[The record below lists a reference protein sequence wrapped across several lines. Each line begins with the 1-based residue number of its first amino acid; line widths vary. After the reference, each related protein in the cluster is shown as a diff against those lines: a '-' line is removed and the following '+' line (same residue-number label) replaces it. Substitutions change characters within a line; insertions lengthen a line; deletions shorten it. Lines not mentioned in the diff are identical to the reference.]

1 MELNVTGRNF
11 REVYVNSAPE
21 TTSREQVSAAWL
33 CEQLSEASAG
43 GIASTLSR
51 LIRSGV
57 IGGGSQ
63 LPTVRALAARLGVSP
78 ATVSAAWNTLRK
90 QRVIEGSG
98 RQGTW
103 VLNKPSRLAPAR
115 YENIRQFWQSGV
127 LDLTLAAPDPA
138 LLPDAVHA
146 MQQAEQ
152 DPELNFYERPRIAAR
167 LQRAAEASW
176 PWEPQS
182 WLAVNGG
189 YEGLLLLLSSCV
201 VPGDYV
207 AVADPS
213 APRIL
218 DILEHVG
225 ARVLPVATDTSG
237 PRPDSLELALRMQ
250 PVAFVY
256 EPSVSSRTGDSVDA
270 ERRDQL
276 ASALRESKLL
286 IIEDD
291 GLGELASVPY
301 CGLGTILPDQTVHVR
316 SYSKSHG
323 PDLRLAI
330 VGGSA
335 DAVARAWG
343 IRQFGAGW
351 TSRLLQNA
359 LAWMLEDP
367 QTKNQVAEAKQQ
379 YGERRKTMSGLLAQ
393 YGIEVSS
400 KDGLC
405 LWVPVISE
413 QQALLVLASHGI
425 GALGGAGSAIR
436 SHSPMVRMSI
446 GRELERPERIAEL
459 YSMAARAS

>member
-1 MELNVTGRNF
+1 M
-11 REVYVNSAPE
+11 NSATDAVEPA
-21 TTSREQVSAAWL
+21 QVSAAWL
-33 CEQLSEASAG
+33 CEQFTEASAG

-51 LIRSGV
+51 LIRSGA
-57 IGGGSQ
+57 IEGGSY

-78 ATVSAAWNTLRK
+78 ATVSAAWSILRK
-90 QRVIEGSG
+90 QRIIEGSG

-103 VLNKPSRLAPAR
+103 VLNKPTRLAPAR
-115 YENIRQFWQSGV
+115 YENIRQYWQGGV
-127 LDLTLAAPDPA
+127 LNLTLAAPDPS
-138 LLPDAVHA
+138 LLPDAVYA
-146 MQQAEQ
+146 MQQAQQ
-152 DPELNFYERPRIAAR
+152 DPELNYYERLRIVPR

-176 PWEPQS
+176 PWAPEA

-225 ARVLPVATDTSG
+225 ARVLPVATDVDG
-237 PRPDSLELALRMQ
+237 PRPDSLKQALRMQ
-250 PVAFVY
+250 PVAFIY
-256 EPSVSSRTGDSVDA
+256 EPSVSSRTGDSVRA

-276 ASALRESKLL
+276 AAVLCEPKLL

-291 GLGELASVPY
+291 GLGELASAPY
-301 CGLGTILPDQTVHVR
+301 CGLGPVYPAQTVLVR

-323 PDLRLAI
+323 PDLRLGI

-335 DAVARAWG
+335 DAIKRAWD

-367 QTKNQVAEAKQQ
+367 QTKSQIAKARHK
-379 YGERRKTMSGLLAQ
+379 YNERRKMMADLLAQ
-393 YGIEVSS
+393 RGIDAHS
-400 KDGLC
+400 KDGLS
-405 LWVPVISE
+405 LWVPVLSE

-425 GALGGAGSAIR
+425 AALGGAGSAVR
-436 SHSPMVRMSI
+436 SHAPMVRLSI
-446 GRELERPERIAEL
+446 GRELEHPERIADF